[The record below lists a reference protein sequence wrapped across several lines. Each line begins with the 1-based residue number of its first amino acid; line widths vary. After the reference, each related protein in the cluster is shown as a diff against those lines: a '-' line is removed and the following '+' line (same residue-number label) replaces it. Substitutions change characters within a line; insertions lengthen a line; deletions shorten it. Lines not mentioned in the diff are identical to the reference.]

1 MRITFLGTAGGRI
14 LIMTQLRA
22 SGGWILEMDGER
34 IHVDPGPGALV
45 RSRQYGIDLR
55 KLTCLIIS
63 HAHPDHYTD
72 SEMVVESL
80 TDGTRKKRGVLIGN
94 EFAINGGDDH
104 RQAVSPFHLKLLERY
119 EVMKPGDKT
128 KIGKIEIT
136 ATPTKHSESKALGFV
151 FRGSKTLGYTGDS
164 EYFEGMEKYFE
175 GCDYL
180 VLNVLRPRGTNW
192 PKHMNTEQAA
202 KIISSV
208 KPKLAILQHFGM
220 LMIKAGEAKEARW
233 IEEKT
238 GVKTIAAKDGMTI
251 DLDSEKAEKTEKVPG
266 RASRGL
272 ERWTRQQK

>member
-1 MRITFLGTAGGRI
+1 MKITFLGTAGGRI

-22 SGGWILEMDGER
+22 SGGWVLEMDGER
-34 IHVDPGPGALV
+34 LHVDPGPGALV
-45 RSRQYGIDLR
+45 RARQYGVDLR
-55 KLTCLIIS
+55 KLTGLAIS

-80 TDGTRKKRGVLIGN
+80 TNGTRERRGVLIGN
-94 EFAINGGDDH
+94 EFALKGGDDH
-104 RQAVSPFHLKLLERY
+104 RPALSPFHMKLLERY

-128 KIGKIEIT
+128 KLGRIEIT
-136 ATPTKHSESKALGFV
+136 ATPTKHSEEKALGFV

-164 EYFEGMEKYFE
+164 EYFDGMEKYFE

-202 KIISSV
+202 KLISKV
-208 KPKLAILQHFGM
+208 RPKLAIIQHFGM
-220 LMIKAGEAKEARW
+220 LMVRAGEANEARW

-238 GVKTIAAKDGMTI
+238 GVKTIAAKDGMAI
-251 DLDSEKAEKTEKVPG
+251 DLDTGKAELPVRGPG
-266 RASRGL
+266 K
-272 ERWTRQQK
+272 WTQGKK